1 MAIYGKIWQNIAKY
15 CIIWQNIA
23 KYCKMLHIMAKY
35 CKMLHLVSV
44 KSRQATTI
52 SDFHCSNDQN
62 KVIKFIFIFVLQNV
76 LSCLKLVLLTHNTI
90 LHNNNGA
97 LCLKLIFVVCCAHPV
112 MTKKISNVG

>member
-1 MAIYGKIWQNIAKY
+1 MAKYGKIWQNVAYYGKI
-15 CIIWQNIA
+15 
-23 KYCKMLHIMAKY
+23 
-35 CKMLHLVSV
+35 LHLLSV
-44 KSRQATTI
+44 KSRRAPTI

-62 KVIKFIFIFVLQNV
+62 NVIKLLFIFVLQNV

-112 MTKKISNVG
+112 MT